1 MKRLPLAA
9 ALVAAALV
17 LGATVFAQPV
27 AWAAQAVGATIVGPL
42 DDQGNVKVSQPPVLT
57 KLVATQV
64 LNPGGRFAVD
74 VSPYKQVRIAVGDTG
89 TCDTTDRLN
98 VFVEEAGKI
107 IYRAEAMNYCAG
119 EEAALFDMPGTTLR
133 IECDCLAPGRLAEVF
148 VWGRA
153 N

>member
-1 MKRLPLAA
+1 MKRWPLAA

-42 DDQGNVKVSQPPVLT
+42 DEQGNVKVSQPPVLT

-64 LNPGGRFAVD
+64 LDPGGRFTVD
-74 VSPYKQVRIAVGDTG
+74 VSPYKQVRVAVGLAG
-89 TCDTTDRLN
+89 TCGATDRIN
-98 VFVEEAGKI
+98 VFVEEGGKV
-107 IYRAEAMNYCAG
+107 IYRAERMDYCAG
-119 EEAALFDMPGTTLR
+119 EDVALLDMPGATLR
-133 IECDCLAPGRLAEVF
+133 IECDCFGPGRLAEVW